1 MKSSCIHAIMNLSL
15 FFKDW
20 LIPDPDPNSGRA
32 YCRLCNHSLRAH
44 KSDLNTHKTSVKHL
58 ERENEI
64 GPASK
69 QQKLC
74 TFGNQF
80 TFSFYHC
87 ILTN

>member
-1 MKSSCIHAIMNLSL
+1 MNAYNEFNNLSA

-20 LIPDPDPNSGRA
+20 LTPDPDSNSDRA

-44 KSDLNTHKTSVKHL
+44 KSDLNKHKTSVKHT

-74 TFGNQF
+74 MSRN
-80 TFSFYHC
+80 
-87 ILTN
+87 